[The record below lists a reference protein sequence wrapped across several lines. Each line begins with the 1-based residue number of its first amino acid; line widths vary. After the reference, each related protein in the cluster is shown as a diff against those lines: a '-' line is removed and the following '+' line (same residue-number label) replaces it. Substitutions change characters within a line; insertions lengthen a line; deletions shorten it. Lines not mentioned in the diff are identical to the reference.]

1 MPLPAF
7 SALAA
12 QTDLALFLD
21 VDGTLLEIAATPD
34 AVVVPDS
41 LKRMLNTL
49 SARLDGALAL
59 VSGRSIRT
67 LDALFSPYRFAA
79 AGIHGCER
87 REANG
92 CILRPEIDAD
102 RFAATR
108 AALSQWAARH
118 PGTLL
123 EDKGYALGLHYRQ
136 APSFENAA
144 LDAVLEVLPRLPTH
158 ELQRGKFVFELRPA
172 GYSKGQAI
180 DAFMHE
186 APFRGRRPVFI
197 GDDVTDEAGFAV
209 VNALEGVSIR
219 VGHGVETAARDHLDT
234 VDEVVDWLGS
244 LTRV

>member
-1 MPLPAF
+1 MSPPDL

-12 QTDLALFLD
+12 QSNLALFLD
-21 VDGTLLEIAATPD
+21 VDGTLLEIAPTPD

-41 LKRMLNTL
+41 LKQMLNTL
-49 SARLDGALAL
+49 SSRLDGALAL
-59 VSGRSIRT
+59 VSGRSVRT
-67 LDALFSPYRFAA
+67 LDQLFAPYRFAA

-92 CILRPEIDAD
+92 CILRPDIDAAL
-102 RFAATR
+102 FAAAR
-108 AALSQWAARH
+108 DALSQWAAQH

-136 APSFENAA
+136 APQFEAAA
-144 LDAVLEVLPRLPTH
+144 LEAVLGVLPTLATH

-186 APFRGRRPVFI
+186 APFRTRCPVFI

-209 VNALEGVSIR
+209 VNALDGISIR
-219 VGHGVETAARDHLDT
+219 VGHGTQTEARHHLDD
-234 VDEVVDWLGS
+234 VDEVIAWLGT
-244 LTRV
+244 LTGT